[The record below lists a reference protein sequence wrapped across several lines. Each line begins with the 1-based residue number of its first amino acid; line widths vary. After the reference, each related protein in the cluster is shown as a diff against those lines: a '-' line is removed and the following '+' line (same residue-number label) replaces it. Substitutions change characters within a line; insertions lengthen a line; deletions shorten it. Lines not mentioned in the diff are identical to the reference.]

1 MDGRDAY
8 RLLGGWR
15 GISAVLRQRG
25 VTDGL
30 LGGHRG
36 WLALGALVWGAR
48 GLHKAFGRNEKVL
61 LREVLRPGQQFVIA
75 EAIVRPSRRQRR
87 RIRKASGGD

>member
-1 MDGRDAY
+1 MDARDTV
-8 RLLGGWR
+8 RFLGGWR

-30 LGGHRG
+30 FGGHRG
-36 WLALGALVWGAR
+36 WLAVGALVWGAR

-61 LREVLRPGQQFVIA
+61 LREVLRPGQQLIIA
-75 EAIVRPSRRQRR
+75 EAITRPTRRQRR
-87 RIRKASGGD
+87 RTRKASAGS